1 MSESSNSCVGTENLS
16 ARVNLSWFLGDG
28 EYEPKISSFEALI
41 NGEAAFGRL
50 YKEIEAATRSVEIA
64 IWGFQPSMFFKRD
77 GQSLCIGDL
86 LVKKAMDGV
95 KVKVLAWSMLA
106 KVQTFMEANLGND
119 KSIMKNN
126 SWQTQEQ
133 TYYDTLWYD
142 VMEKK
147 RSINFR
153 ALENT
158 IYAKSP
164 LQDFY
169 QSSEKSNLIFE
180 TRSAKSTIFKHYHD
194 KVSLLQRLVLAVSAT
209 HHQKTVLID
218 YTDPKLARG
227 FVLEHN
233 MLDNYWDSNEH
244 LASQEQVAL
253 PHQGRNAGPLQDVSS
268 FVRGPILHAINSNFC
283 QSWDRVVEEK
293 ITPQRQALTVTDY
306 ALTTEPNRMML
317 QALRTYDQ
325 PQVEQIKELYL
336 QNIKKTTS
344 YIYTENQYF
353 RWSSLVEKFKTH
365 WQAMKAAGRA
375 DPIYWFVVTNSSDEG
390 IGSGTINTDKMFEL
404 LGRQDV
410 MPGVAIKRSKELRK
424 QQKEY
429 KNKKLQEQ
437 QAAAQ
442 LNGGSVSKAEPA
454 LDGQGKPLDSDPDF
468 SKTLKKDLSDEIG
481 IKAHI
486 CVLSA
491 KDSWEEVYVHSKVT
505 IINDTFV
512 TMGSANINS
521 RSMQTDS
528 EFNLALECGATA
540 QKLRKD
546 LWGLHV
552 NDAEA
557 NPNNLS
563 SPAQAEAVFD
573 QWQVLLD
580 ANKDFKRAKQKPK
593 QPLTEFLRTSSE
605 LSDKD

>member
-106 KVQTFMEANLGND
+106 KVQTFMEANLGNA
-119 KSIMKNN
+119 KSIMKKN

-218 YTDPKLARG
+218 YADPKLARG

-336 QNIKKTTS
+336 QNIKKQPV
-344 YIYTENQYF
+344 IFILKINIF
-353 RWSSLVEKFKTH
+353 GGHLWSKSLKRT
-365 WQAMKAAGRA
+365 
-375 DPIYWFVVTNSSDEG
+375 
-390 IGSGTINTDKMFEL
+390 
-404 LGRQDV
+404 GRQ
-410 MPGVAIKRSKELRK
+410 
-424 QQKEY
+424 
-429 KNKKLQEQ
+429 
-437 QAAAQ
+437 
-442 LNGGSVSKAEPA
+442 
-454 LDGQGKPLDSDPDF
+454 
-468 SKTLKKDLSDEIG
+468 
-481 IKAHI
+481 
-486 CVLSA
+486 
-491 KDSWEEVYVHSKVT
+491 
-505 IINDTFV
+505 
-512 TMGSANINS
+512 
-521 RSMQTDS
+521 
-528 EFNLALECGATA
+528 
-540 QKLRKD
+540 
-546 LWGLHV
+546 
-552 NDAEA
+552 
-557 NPNNLS
+557 
-563 SPAQAEAVFD
+563 
-573 QWQVLLD
+573 
-580 ANKDFKRAKQKPK
+580 
-593 QPLTEFLRTSSE
+593 
-605 LSDKD
+605 

>member
-106 KVQTFMEANLGND
+106 KVQTFMEANLGNA
-119 KSIMKNN
+119 KSIMKKN

-218 YTDPKLARG
+218 YADPKLARG

-233 MLDNYWDSNEH
+233 MLDNYWDSNAH

-353 RWSSLVEKFKTH
+353 RWSSLVEEFKTH

-429 KNKKLQEQ
+429 KNKK
-437 QAAAQ
+437 
-442 LNGGSVSKAEPA
+442 
-454 LDGQGKPLDSDPDF
+454 
-468 SKTLKKDLSDEIG
+468 
-481 IKAHI
+481 
-486 CVLSA
+486 
-491 KDSWEEVYVHSKVT
+491 
-505 IINDTFV
+505 
-512 TMGSANINS
+512 
-521 RSMQTDS
+521 
-528 EFNLALECGATA
+528 
-540 QKLRKD
+540 
-546 LWGLHV
+546 
-552 NDAEA
+552 
-557 NPNNLS
+557 
-563 SPAQAEAVFD
+563 
-573 QWQVLLD
+573 
-580 ANKDFKRAKQKPK
+580 
-593 QPLTEFLRTSSE
+593 
-605 LSDKD
+605 